1 MDKKKLL
8 ESKEFENALIEGA
21 ETKKELVT
29 TCKTANKAA
38 FEQFNEMMFL
48 ANKHVQEILS
58 KRRKDRTDSELEE
71 VKKFKQFVRQMYFQA
86 QHIIADEKLEAGK
99 KTKIDKIVD
108 KLVPVI
114 YILRYIEAD
123 ALEQK
128 LGQYGIKFDHMPT
141 LDYLYEDLADPAK
154 KAAIKAIFTTAKG
167 IKDKINS
174 SNEAIG
180 TSIYTKKV
188 PIELQYDKGSNNT
201 GLKPGDFRK
210 LVDMKLKLEMAKSK
224 EQKDKVDEKI
234 QDQAE
239 EKQFEIARAELVR
252 DGLTKLQ

>member
-8 ESKEFENALIEGA
+8 ESKEFEKALVEGA
-21 ETKKELVT
+21 EAKKETVT
-29 TCKTANKAA
+29 TYKTANKAA
-38 FEQFNEMMFL
+38 FEQFSEIMFN
-48 ANKHVQEILS
+48 ANKRIQEILS
-58 KRRKDRTDSELEE
+58 KRRKNRTDAELEE
-71 VKKFKQFVRQMYFQA
+71 VKNFKQLVRQMYFQA
-86 QHIIADEKLEAGK
+86 QHLLSTEKVEAGK

-108 KLVPVI
+108 KLVPVL

-128 LGQYGIKFDHMPT
+128 LGQYGIKLDHMPT
-141 LDYLYEDLADPAK
+141 LDYLYEDLADEAK
-154 KAAIKAIFTTAKG
+154 KQAVKDIFASAKG

-174 SNEAIG
+174 NNEAIG

-188 PIELQYDKGSNNT
+188 PIELQYDKGNNNI

-210 LVDMKLKLEMAKSK
+210 LVDMKLKLDMAKSK

>member
-1 MDKKKLL
+1 M
-8 ESKEFENALIEGA
+8 
-21 ETKKELVT
+21 
-29 TCKTANKAA
+29 
-38 FEQFNEMMFL
+38 
-48 ANKHVQEILS
+48 
-58 KRRKDRTDSELEE
+58 
-71 VKKFKQFVRQMYFQA
+71 
-86 QHIIADEKLEAGK
+86 
-99 KTKIDKIVD
+99 
-108 KLVPVI
+108 
-114 YILRYIEAD
+114 YILRYIGAD
-123 ALEQK
+123 TLKEKLEK
-128 LGQYGIKFDHMPT
+128 YGIKFDHMPT

-252 DGLTKLQ
+252 DGLVKLQ

>member
-1 MDKKKLL
+1 M
-8 ESKEFENALIEGA
+8 
-21 ETKKELVT
+21 
-29 TCKTANKAA
+29 
-38 FEQFNEMMFL
+38 
-48 ANKHVQEILS
+48 LS
-58 KRRKDRTDSELEE
+58 T
-71 VKKFKQFVRQMYFQA
+71 
-86 QHIIADEKLEAGK
+86 EKVEAGK

-108 KLVPVI
+108 KLVPVL

-128 LGQYGIKFDHMPT
+128 LGQYGIKLDHMPT
-141 LDYLYEDLADPAK
+141 LDYLYEDLADEAK
-154 KAAIKAIFTTAKG
+154 KQAVKDIFASAKG

-174 SNEAIG
+174 NNEAIG

-188 PIELQYDKGSNNT
+188 PIELQYDKGNNNI

-210 LVDMKLKLEMAKSK
+210 LVDMKLKLDMAKSK